1 MARELEPGTKAP
13 NFKLPRDGGDTT
25 SLSDYAGRKL
35 ALYFYPK
42 ADTPG
47 CTAEAIEF
55 SRLKG
60 AFAKAKTDILGVSA
74 DTVPAQDRFKAKH
87 RLSIALAS
95 DETHRMLET
104 YGVWR
109 EKTMYGRKFLGI
121 VRTTI
126 LIGPDQRILRVWPK
140 VSVAGHAADVL
151 AAAESL

>member
-1 MARELEPGTKAP
+1 MARELEPGMKAP

-35 ALYFYPK
+35 VLYFYPK

-47 CTAEAIEF
+47 CTKEAIEF

-60 AFAKAKTDILGVSA
+60 AFAKAKADILGVSA
-74 DTVPAQDRFKAKH
+74 DSVPAQDKFKAKH
-87 RLSIALAS
+87 RL
-95 DETHRMLET
+95 LEA

-109 EKTMYGRKFLGI
+109 EKSMYGRKFLGV
-121 VRTTI
+121 VRTTV
-126 LIGPDQRILRVWPK
+126 LIGPDQSILRVWPK
-140 VSVAGHAADVL
+140 VSVTGHAADVL